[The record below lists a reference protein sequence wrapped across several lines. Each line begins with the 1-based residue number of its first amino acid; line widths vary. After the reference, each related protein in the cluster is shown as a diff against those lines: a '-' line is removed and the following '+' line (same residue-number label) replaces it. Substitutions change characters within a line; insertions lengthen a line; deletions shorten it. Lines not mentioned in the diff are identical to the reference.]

1 MSAPVPIV
9 ILGLLLLAALF
20 GGGFFLLGPLI
31 LGLPIL
37 VLLSVPPLY
46 FGWDALTKERRR
58 MRIKKFRDSAAARK
72 QTFQADDRD
81 TLAG

>member
-1 MSAPVPIV
+1 MKAPVPLLI
-9 ILGLLLLAALF
+9 IGLLLLAAVF

-37 VLLSVPPLY
+37 ILLSVPPLY
-46 FGWDALTKERRR
+46 FGWDALAKERRR
-58 MRIKKFRDSAAARK
+58 VRIKKFRDSAAARK

-81 TLAG
+81 TLSG